1 MSQRIQFDGR
11 ECVVIS
17 PEDYDAY
24 KSLQS
29 QLAALEADN
38 ARCIDEK
45 SVMLK
50 AMEDARRAMAYSYK
64 FDPVMEIAYLK
75 LDNSICAVKPTK
87 EG

>member
-1 MSQRIQFDGR
+1 MKPYTLRQYIDLLG
-11 ECVVIS
+11 
-17 PEDYDAY
+17 
-24 KSLQS
+24 
-29 QLAALEADN
+29 AAHPARKEFASLEAKV
-38 ARCIDEK
+38 ARCIEEK
-45 SVMLK
+45 SAMLK